1 MWTSVR
7 WLVLESELRERQ
19 GILDSLLY
27 WIDFSCFRSQWKL
40 FFFFLKGFI
49 VPKSR
54 ELFLEVRVWG
64 RCLIR

>member
-1 MWTSVR
+1 MR

-27 WIDFSCFRSQWKL
+27 WIDFSRFRSQWKL

-64 RCLIR
+64 LCLIR